1 MARSR
6 TQLILLALTHA
17 GLSAGL
23 LGILREAR
31 HVPPPEILDA
41 VMCGMTAI
49 AILFFWWHRRNA
61 EPDPIDG
68 VIVGF
73 KAAVAVGAMLFAPV
87 LLGVL
92 SGHVNWLLAIVLI
105 DLFGLVV
112 GILVTAI
119 LGGMLASAGFEAVRR
134 IGRAGTALGIAFALA
149 GLALPIAAGTI
160 EIAAGMGLSD
170 YMTRNDAHHL
180 FPVTVSTRLTVGDT
194 PIALDR
200 VISCQRLLSRDDIA
214 QGPGSPDPRLNY
226 HWLPNLKSFGQA
238 FADGSGVF
246 VITPD
251 ICRHFAPSDE
261 GSGLTVEP
269 EGYVPLIGWTKDAA
283 ALDSFEL
290 YTDGTAFARPDARV
304 RFVSI
309 AMHKAPPG
317 TPQSAFDAFARIG
330 WGSAR
335 DGAYYRAIYGIAL
348 DRALWRLEPKI
359 ATRLDQVKSPSFVL
373 SDVKPVYTRTYL
385 PPPLGWFFSPPTG
398 VYLAR
403 NGEGIS
409 ATPRFYG
416 AREKRPVTVFP
427 LRRDDRQEWTAA
439 TDDQGVMAF
448 YRADPARRPG
458 PQPSVMPTAISLDG
472 KRLAGDPSLFI
483 YLPASGA
490 LVRLVA
496 IDLWL
501 APPSG
506 PYASRP

>member
-1 MARSR
+1 MAPSR

-23 LGILREAR
+23 LAVLREAR
-31 HVPPPEILDA
+31 RVPPPEMLDA
-41 VMCGMTAI
+41 VMCGVTAI
-49 AILFFWWHRRNA
+49 AILFFWWRRRNA

-68 VIVGF
+68 VVVGF

-112 GILVTAI
+112 GILFTAI
-119 LGGMLASAGFEAVRR
+119 LGGMLASAAFEGVRR
-134 IGRAGTALGIAFALA
+134 VGRAGTPLGVAFALA
-149 GLALPIAAGTI
+149 GLALPIAAGSV

-170 YMTRNDAHHL
+170 YLIWNDAHHL
-180 FPVTVSTRLTVGDT
+180 FPVTVSTRLTVGGT
-194 PIALDR
+194 PVALDR

-214 QGPGSPDPRLNY
+214 QGPGSPDPRQNY
-226 HWLPNLKSFGQA
+226 HWLPNLKSFGQVS
-238 FADGSGVF
+238 ADGSGVF
-246 VITPD
+246 VVTPD
-251 ICRHFAPSDE
+251 ICRHFAPSGE
-261 GSGLTVEP
+261 GSGLRVEP
-269 EGYVPLIGWTKDAA
+269 EGYVPLIGWTKDAS

-304 RFVSI
+304 RFGSI
-309 AMHKAPPG
+309 AMNKAPPG

-359 ATRLDQVKSPSFVL
+359 ATRLDQVKTPSFVL
-373 SDVKPVYTRTYL
+373 SDVKPAYTRTYP
-385 PPPLGWFFSPPTG
+385 PPPLGWFLSPSLE

-403 NGEGIS
+403 NGDGIS
-409 ATPRFYG
+409 ATPSFYG
-416 AREKRPVTVFP
+416 AREARPVTVFP
-427 LRRDDRQEWTAA
+427 LRRDARREWTAA
-439 TDDQGVMAF
+439 TGDRGVMTF
-448 YRADPARRPG
+448 YRAEPATRPG
-458 PQPSVMPTAISLDG
+458 PPPSVMPTAIELDG
-472 KRLAGDPSLFI
+472 KRLAGEPSQFL
-483 YLPASGA
+483 YLPASGS

-496 IDLWL
+496 TDFRL
-501 APPSG
+501 APPKG